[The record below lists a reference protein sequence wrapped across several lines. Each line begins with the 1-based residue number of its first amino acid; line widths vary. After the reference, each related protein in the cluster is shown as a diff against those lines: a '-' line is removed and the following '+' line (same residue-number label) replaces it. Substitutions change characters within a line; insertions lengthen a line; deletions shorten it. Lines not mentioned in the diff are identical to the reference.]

1 MKTFVAEDVLENYG
15 SGMIVVKARNKK
27 KAIEIIKNKLNNY
40 EFIDDCGKS
49 DNCCNQHCLRHRL
62 RELKNNE
69 ILYIEGSA

>member
-15 SGMIVVKARNKK
+15 SGLIVVKAKNGK
-27 KAIEIIKNKLNNY
+27 KAIEIIKNELNMY

-49 DNCCNQHCLRHRL
+49 DNCYNQHCLRHRL

>member
-1 MKTFVAEDVLENYG
+1 MKTFVAEDVLFNCD
-15 SGMIVVKARNKK
+15 SGLIVVKARNKK
-27 KAIEIIKNKLNNY
+27 KAVEIIKNKLNNY

-49 DNCCNQHCLRHRL
+49 DNCCNQYCLRHRV